1 MSRVNNGIMRHLEEL
16 TLANERL
23 KEDNK
28 NLRADNRKL
37 RTEND
42 RLRKRIDELEM
53 SMDEKIAK
61 AAEEAVAKA
70 TAPLLELVAT
80 KDGEIL
86 RLKGQLGK
94 DSSNSSKPPGSN
106 GYKKVLNNREKS
118 TKKQGGQHG
127 HRGARLNIPKNLA
140 ELVEAGIAEHEIVS
154 EVQEG
159 DAYVSDWTVDMNV
172 VVIYTE
178 RRRKPGSPPKIGY
191 GPKVK
196 SLAVYLSVV
205 GLIAYK
211 RLSGF
216 FREVSHGLMLASKHT
231 LASFNRNASDAVDLE
246 AYERDL
252 LNGETINVD
261 DTQIK
266 TSERP
271 GDGGVFETAKK
282 TTFGAYVRTYSNPTT
297 TVLRAHPS
305 KSEETV
311 KRDNI
316 LPRFHGVVSHD
327 HEAKF
332 YNYGTANAT
341 CCAHLTRELKGMSEL
356 QMLPWAD
363 GARSFFLEMNE
374 HKLEDIR
381 EGKTSC
387 DAALLALFE
396 ERYDSFVS
404 TGKGQL
410 GSMRPK
416 SLGFDEL
423 RRMTN
428 RLEKHKDNYML
439 FMRNYVAPFTNNLAE
454 RDLRHCKTRQ
464 KVSGCFRSWQGVL
477 EYCRIRS
484 LISTA
489 KKRGQNLLDSL
500 AQLFLVTSPAGQ

>member
-1 MSRVNNGIMRHLEEL
+1 MSRINNGIMRHLEEL
-16 TLANERL
+16 TLENERL
-23 KEDNK
+23 KEENK
-28 NLRADNRKL
+28 NLRTENRKL
-37 RTEND
+37 RAENE
-42 RLRKRIDELEM
+42 RLRKRVEELEATI
-53 SMDEKIAK
+53 DEKIAK
-61 AAEEAVAKA
+61 AVDEAVVKA
-70 TAPLLELVAT
+70 TAPLMELIAS
-80 KDGEIL
+80 KDEEIL
-86 RLKGQLGK
+86 RLKSQLGK

-106 GYKKVLNNREKS
+106 GYKKILNNREKS
-118 TKKQGGQHG
+118 SKKQGGQHG
-127 HRGARLNIPKNLA
+127 HRGVRLNIPKNLA
-140 ELVEAGIAEHEIVS
+140 ELVEAGIAEHELVS
-154 EVQEG
+154 EVEEG
-159 DAYVSDWTVDMNV
+159 EAYVSDWTVDIK
-172 VVIYTE
+172 VIVTYTE
-178 RRRKPGSPPKIGY
+178 HRRKPGAPPKIGY

-211 RLSGF
+211 RLSDF
-216 FREVSHGLMLASKHT
+216 FREVSHGLILASKDT
-231 LASFNRNASDAVDLE
+231 MAGFNRSAADAVNQE
-246 AYERDL
+246 AYEQDL
-252 LNGETINVD
+252 LNGEIINVD

-271 GDGGVFETAKK
+271 GKDGVLEAKKK
-282 TTFGAYVRTYSNPTT
+282 TTFSVYIRTHSNPTT
-297 TVLRAHPS
+297 TVLTAHSS
-305 KSEETV
+305 KSEETI
-311 KRDNI
+311 KTDNI
-316 LPRFHGVVSHD
+316 LPRFHGILAHD

-363 GARSFFLEMNE
+363 EARSFFLEMNE
-374 HKLEDIR
+374 HKLEDIG

-396 ERYDSFVS
+396 ERYDSFVTS
-404 TGKGQL
+404 GKELL

-423 RRMTN
+423 RCMTN

-439 FMRNYVAPFTNNLAE
+439 FMRDYAAPFTNNLAE

-477 EYCRIRS
+477 DYCRIRS

-500 AQLFLVTSPAGQ
+500 ALLFLTPSPAGQ